1 MVIAKPKRTAQT
13 IYVRA
18 MDKKT
23 RRCRSFTLYNIT
35 AAEFERLV
43 RRAVEGHKSASARD
57 NAGDCHAGKG
67 DAHHPDRQ

>member
-1 MVIAKPKRTAQT
+1 MVIAKPKRPAKT

-23 RRCRSFTLYNIT
+23 RRCRSFTLYNIS

-43 RRAVEGHKSASARD
+43 RRAVEEHESASGREKT
-57 NAGDCHAGKG
+57 GDCHAGAA
-67 DAHHPDRQ
+67 DAHHPDR